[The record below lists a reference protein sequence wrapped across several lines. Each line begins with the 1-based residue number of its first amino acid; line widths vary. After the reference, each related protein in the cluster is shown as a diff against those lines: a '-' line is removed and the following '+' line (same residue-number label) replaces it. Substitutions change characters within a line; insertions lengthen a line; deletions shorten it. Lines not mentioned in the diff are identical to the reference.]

1 MLIPFFKGLV
11 LGLTVAI
18 TLGPAMFALLQTSIK
33 HGLQIGISLAF
44 GIFVSDSLIVLGAFF
59 GVSEIV
65 TDPSYR
71 LVFGIIGGIVMNAFG
86 FFTFF
91 KKVPKTGQ
99 VEVIA
104 EIKVKRPGPFPYF
117 VKGFILNI
125 ANPSLWFFWITCV
138 VSISSTYSGPDKRKS
153 VASFFIGALS
163 MVLATDILKCILAN
177 QIKVLEK
184 PIVKLWVNRIVG
196 ILFVIIGTFIIVG
209 TVYEFYAHVGSVAR
223 PSAIIHH

>member
-1 MLIPFFKGLV
+1 MLIPFFKGLI

-18 TLGPAMFALLQTSIK
+18 TLGPAIFALLQTSIK
-33 HGLQIGISLAF
+33 HGVKIGISLAF
-44 GIFVSDSLIVLGAFF
+44 GIFASDLLIVVGAFF

-71 LVFGIIGGIVMNAFG
+71 LVFGIIGGIVMTTFG
-86 FFTFF
+86 VFTFF
-91 KKVPKTGQ
+91 KKIPRTEQ

-104 EIKVKRPGPFPYF
+104 EIKVKRPGTFPYF
-117 VKGFILNI
+117 VKGFVLNI

-153 VASFFIGALS
+153 VASFFVGALA

-177 QIKVLEK
+177 QIKVLER
-184 PIVKLWVNRIVG
+184 PVVKLWVNRIVG
-196 ILFVIIGTFIIVG
+196 ILFLIIGAFIIVG
-209 TVYEFYAHVGSVAR
+209 TVYEYYSHLRSFQS
-223 PSAIIHH
+223 S